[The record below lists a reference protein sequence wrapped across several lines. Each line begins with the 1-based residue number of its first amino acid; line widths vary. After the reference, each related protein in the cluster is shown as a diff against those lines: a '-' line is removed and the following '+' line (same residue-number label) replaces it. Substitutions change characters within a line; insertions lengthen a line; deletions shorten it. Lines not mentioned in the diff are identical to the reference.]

1 MSGEDWDVAAKLFE
15 EALKETPEARK
26 AIVQRSG
33 ASEGVQHEVLRL
45 LENADLAEREDFLD
59 EIPGPVKALHEE
71 DEQRYDVG
79 DQIAERFR
87 VREFLGRGGIAEVYG
102 CIDELHG
109 GEFAIKTIR
118 LDTELRNWAERQLKR
133 EVHLAGRLAHRN
145 ICRVYELHVEQAGQE
160 LYLSMEWLKGET
172 LASRIA
178 RQVLELE
185 EILEIASGIAA
196 AMDSAHMV
204 GILHRDLK
212 SANVMLCR
220 NEGRMGVVMDFG
232 LARATPDQARATTA
246 GSTVIQSGMVAGTL
260 AYMSPEQ
267 LAGKR
272 ASVASDVYAFG
283 VMLYEMVCQELPF
296 SAQTAF
302 QHAEERLKGKMVRP
316 RVMRR
321 EIPRSWER
329 AIHDC
334 LELEPGR
341 RPKRCGDVVER
352 LRVGLRGGWSA
363 QWGFSSQRSRRRFI
377 QAAVGVGLVG
387 TCGAYGYREW
397 AAKQPTRMTPAAEAA
412 MKRGQ
417 EVAKQRTEEGIRAA
431 IEELDRASRLAPNAP
446 EVWNSLA
453 ETQLIAINFMFSDP
467 RQARVAA
474 EQAVERSLALRPR
487 QARILGIQGVLRA
500 YDFQRWREA
509 EGFFKQALV
518 MDEADAQVH
527 NWYGNFLGRAR
538 RGEEA
543 LVQIRRALAL
553 DPASQAY
560 NHQLGVQ
567 LLRMKRF
574 EEYEAHC
581 REMVRLHPTEAAN
594 HLALARALLFTGKLS
609 EASRQTAE
617 ASKLRYSILARC
629 LNAEIAVLQG
639 KLERGWAEAEQLEKH
654 WRESRMETLLLLYLY
669 ARLDAVSKVV
679 EIARLGIR
687 RGDATVLAVPSSPYF
702 ERFETNGEYRK
713 LVEEL
718 GFR

>member
-1 MSGEDWDVAAKLFE
+1 VSGEDWDAAAKLFE
-15 EALKETPEARK
+15 KALRETPAARR
-26 AIVQRSG
+26 AILMESG
-33 ASEGVQHEVLRL
+33 ANEDVQHEVLRL
-45 LENADLAEREDFLD
+45 LENADQAEREDFLD
-59 EIPGPVKALHEE
+59 EIPGAVKALYEE
-71 DEQRYDVG
+71 DEQRYEVG

-102 CIDELHG
+102 CIDELQG

-118 LDTELRNWAERQLKR
+118 LDTDLRNWAERQLKR
-133 EVHLAGRLAHRN
+133 EVQLAGRLAHRN
-145 ICRVYELHVEQAGQE
+145 ICRVYELHVDVAGHE

-196 AMDSAHMV
+196 AMDSAHPL

-220 NEGRMGVVMDFG
+220 DEGRMGVVMDFG
-232 LARATPDQARATTA
+232 LARATPDQARAATA

-272 ASVASDVYAFG
+272 ACVASDVYAFG
-283 VMLYEMVCQELPF
+283 VMLYEMACRELPF
-296 SAQTAF
+296 SGQTAF

-316 RVMRR
+316 RVLRP
-321 EIPRSWER
+321 EVPRSWER

-341 RPKRCGDVVER
+341 RPKLCGDVVER

-363 QWGFSSQRSRRRFI
+363 QWGFSSQKSRRRFV

-387 TCGAYGYREW
+387 SCGAYGYREW
-397 AAKQPTRMTPAAEAA
+397 EAKQPTRMSPAAAA
-412 MKRGQ
+412 ALKRGQ

-431 IEELDRASRLAPNAP
+431 IEELDQASRLAPDAP
-446 EVWNSLA
+446 EIWNSLA
-453 ETQLIAINFMFSDP
+453 ETHLIAINFMFSDP

-509 EGFFKQALV
+509 EGFFKKAMA

-543 LVQIRRALAL
+543 LVQIRRALEL

-567 LLRMKRF
+567 LLRMKRY
-574 EEYEAHC
+574 EDYEAHC

-609 EASRQTAE
+609 EARVHTAE
-617 ASKLRYSILARC
+617 AGKLKYSILARC
-629 LNAEIAVLQG
+629 LEAEIAVMEG
-639 KLERGWAEAEQLEKH
+639 KLEQGWNEAKQIEKH

-669 ARLDAVSKVV
+669 ARLDAGEKVV
-679 EIARLGIR
+679 ELAREGMR
-687 RGDATVLAVPSSPYF
+687 RGDATVLAMPASPYF
-702 ERFETNGEYRK
+702 EKFQSKPEYRQ
-713 LVEEL
+713 LLGEL
-718 GFR
+718 GF